1 MTYLLTPDFPQ
12 LNLDRI
18 HSTEQFYNFAEDTA
32 SSFQLPE
39 NPTPEQIARM
49 TPIILQGAIES
60 VYDTSAYESGMVG
73 SIIDPLDMSKVRM
86 VRPGYHQ
93 GEFTADG
100 KRDRYKF
107 TMKDGGISF
116 SPLS

>member
-1 MTYLLTPDFPQ
+1 MTYLLTPDVPQ

-60 VYDTSAYESGMVG
+60 VYDTGGYDAGMVG
-73 SIIDPLDMSKVRM
+73 QIIDPLDMSKVRM
-86 VRPGYHQ
+86 IKPGSYQ
-93 GEFTADG
+93 GEFSADD
-100 KRDRYKF
+100 DRYKF

-116 SPLS
+116 SPLG